1 MPFISNSFLLK
12 KETKVNTNKSEFL
25 QFRFMSNKI
34 NDPRNTGRLA
44 GLQVPALFIYKIYW
58 CAISIKY

>member
-1 MPFISNSFLLK
+1 
-12 KETKVNTNKSEFL
+12 
-25 QFRFMSNKI
+25 MSNKI

-44 GLQVPALFIYKIYW
+44 GLKVPAQFIYKIYW